1 VPVAR
6 GTVTDRGGRAAAAVV
21 AVVAALVVPVN
32 AVLGAVLEMGT
43 DSCSSAAPGGAFKC
57 TAAGAAAIFLLPV
70 GLAVAGAV
78 LAVVGVAVRAV
89 RVVVCVTALLLP
101 VVGLVASFAIV
112 A

>member
-1 VPVAR
+1 VIVAIM
-6 GTVTDRGGRAAAAVV
+6 
-21 AVVAALVVPVN
+21 AALAVPVN

-43 DSCSSAAPGGAFKC
+43 DSCSSAVPGGGFKC
-57 TAAGAAAIFLLPV
+57 TSAGAAAIFLLPV

-89 RVVVCVTALLLP
+89 RVPACVVALLLP
-101 VVGLVASFAIV
+101 VAGLVASFAIV